1 MVSVGPAGSQ
11 RVPAPLGVQPLGKD
25 WLRSSWSA
33 SLGQEDPLEKGMAT
47 HSSIAWRIPWTEEP
61 GGLQSVG
68 LQRVGHDRATLREP
82 VERDSALVWVLP
94 EIQGT
99 VTPCCRDSRVSLLGK
114 RSQEAGGAI
123 GTEEKQ

>member
-1 MVSVGPAGSQ
+1 
-11 RVPAPLGVQPLGKD
+11 
-25 WLRSSWSA
+25 
-33 SLGQEDPLEKGMAT
+33 MAT